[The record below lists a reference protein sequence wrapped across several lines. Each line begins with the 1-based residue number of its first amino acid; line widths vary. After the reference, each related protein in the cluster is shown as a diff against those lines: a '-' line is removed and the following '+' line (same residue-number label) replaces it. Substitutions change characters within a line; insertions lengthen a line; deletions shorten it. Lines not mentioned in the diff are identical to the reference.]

1 MVQPQHSYL
10 VGMRDQVALHIMA
23 SEFATALA
31 QFRTKVDEVERYL
44 DIDTK
49 KARLAELQELAAD
62 PSLWDDPQRGQQ
74 VGKELA
80 AVEDDVKVY
89 ANFVTKLDDLETL
102 LELGEEEGDEE
113 SIAEVQAGLDE
124 LRADFAELEVRVLL
138 GGEFDSRDAVLTV
151 QAGAGGTESQDWAQM
166 IARMI
171 TRWAEQ
177 RGFSVEEYETQYGEE
192 AGIRRVTYGIKGPRA
207 YGWLRSEH
215 GVHRLVRISPFDSNA
230 RRHTSFASM
239 DVVPEMDEAADEVT
253 IADDDLRID
262 VYRSS
267 GPGGQGVN
275 TTDSA
280 VRITHLPTGIVVSCQ
295 NERSQLQNRET
306 AMRLLKSKLLLLEA
320 QKRQAELDAVRGEQA
335 DVAFG
340 SQIRSYVLHPYQMVK
355 DLRTG
360 HETSATGAVLD
371 GDLDPFMMAWLQ
383 WHAAGGKPVGGDVD

>member
-1 MVQPQHSYL
+1 
-10 VGMRDQVALHIMA
+10 MRFA
-23 SEFATALA
+23 SNRPL
-31 QFRTKVDEVERYL
+31 
-44 DIDTK
+44 
-49 KARLAELQELAAD
+49 
-62 PSLWDDPQRGQQ
+62 
-74 VGKELA
+74 
-80 AVEDDVKVY
+80 
-89 ANFVTKLDDLETL
+89 
-102 LELGEEEGDEE
+102 
-113 SIAEVQAGLDE
+113 
-124 LRADFAELEVRVLL
+124 
-138 GGEFDSRDAVLTV
+138 

-171 TRWAEQ
+171 TRWADQ
-177 RGFSVEEYETQYGEE
+177 RGFSIEEYETQYGDE
-192 AGIRRVTYGIKGPRA
+192 AGIRRVTYGIKGVRA

-230 RRHTSFASM
+230 RRHTSFASI
-239 DVVPEMDEAADEVT
+239 DVVPEMDEAADEIT
-253 IADDDLRID
+253 IPDDDLRID

-280 VRITHLPTGIVVSCQ
+280 VRITHLPTGLVVSCQ

-360 HETSATGAVLD
+360 YETSATGAVLD
-371 GDLDPFMMAWLQ
+371 GDLDAFMMAWLQ
-383 WHAAGGKPVGGDVD
+383 WHAADGKPVGGDVE

>member
-1 MVQPQHSYL
+1 
-10 VGMRDQVALHIMA
+10 MA
-23 SEFATALA
+23 SEFASALDT
-31 QFRTKVDEVERYL
+31 FRSKVDEVERYL

-49 KARLAELQELAAD
+49 RARLAELQELAAD
-62 PSLWDDPQRGQQ
+62 PSLWDDPQRGQS

-89 ANFVTKLDDLETL
+89 EQFVTKLDDLETL
-102 LELGEEEGDEE
+102 LELGEEEDDEE
-113 SIAEVQAGLDE
+113 SIAEVKAGLDE
-124 LRADFAELEVRVLL
+124 LQADFAELEVRVLL
-138 GGEFDSRDAVLTV
+138 GGEFDSRDAVLTI

-171 TRWAEQ
+171 TRWAEHH
-177 RGFSVEEYETQYGEE
+177 GFNVEEYETQYGDE

-239 DVVPEMDEAADEVT
+239 DVVPEMDEAADDVV
-253 IADDDLRID
+253 IGDDDLRID

-280 VRITHLPTGIVVSCQ
+280 VRITHLPTGLVVSCQ

-360 HETSATGAVLD
+360 YETSATTAVLD
-371 GDLDPFMMAWLQ
+371 GDLDGFMMAWLQ
-383 WHAAGGKPVGGDVD
+383 WHAAGGNPVGADVD

>member
-1 MVQPQHSYL
+1 
-10 VGMRDQVALHIMA
+10 MA
-23 SEFATALA
+23 SEFATALT
-31 QFRTKVDEVERYL
+31 QFRSKVGEVERYL

-49 KARLAELQELAAD
+49 QARLAELQALAAD
-62 PSLWDDPQRGQQ
+62 PNLWDDPQRGQQ

-89 ANFVTKLDDLETL
+89 ANFVSKLDDLETL
-102 LELGEEEGDEE
+102 LELGEEENDAE
-113 SIAEVQAGLDE
+113 SLAEVQAGLDE
-124 LRADFAELEVRVLL
+124 LRRDFAELEVRVLL

-171 TRWAEQ
+171 TRWADQ
-177 RGFSVEEYETQYGEE
+177 RGFSIEEYETQYGDE
-192 AGIRRVTYGIKGPRA
+192 AGIRRVTYGIKGVRA

-230 RRHTSFASM
+230 RRHTSFASI
-239 DVVPEMDEAADEVT
+239 DVVPEMDEAADEIT
-253 IADDDLRID
+253 IPDDDLRID

-280 VRITHLPTGIVVSCQ
+280 VRITHLPTGLVVSCQ

-360 HETSATGAVLD
+360 YETSATGAVLD
-371 GDLDPFMMAWLQ
+371 GDLDAFMMAWLQ
-383 WHAAGGKPVGGDVD
+383 WHAADGKPVGGDVE

>member
-1 MVQPQHSYL
+1 
-10 VGMRDQVALHIMA
+10 MA

-49 KARLAELQELAAD
+49 KARLAELQEIAAD

-89 ANFVTKLDDLETL
+89 ANFITKLDDLETL

-113 SIAEVQAGLDE
+113 SIAEVQSGLDE

-138 GGEFDSRDAVLTV
+138 GGEFDGRDAVLTV

-171 TRWAEQ
+171 TRWAEK
-177 RGFSVEEYETQYGEE
+177 RGFSVEEYETQYGDE

-239 DVVPEMDEAADEVT
+239 DVVPEMDEAADEIA

-371 GDLDPFMMAWLQ
+371 GDLDAFMMAWLQ

>member
-1 MVQPQHSYL
+1 M
-10 VGMRDQVALHIMA
+10 AMA
-23 SEFATALA
+23 SEFASALA
-31 QFRTKVDEVERYL
+31 TFRTKVSEVEQYL

-49 KARLAELQELAAD
+49 EARLKELQTLAAD
-62 PSLWDDPQRGQQ
+62 PALWNDPVQGQK

-89 ANFVTKLDDLETL
+89 AKFVAKLDDLDTL
-102 LELGEEEGDEE
+102 LELGEEEGDTDVL
-113 SIAEVQAGLDE
+113 AEVQAGIDE
-124 LRADFAELEVRVLL
+124 LAKDFAELEVRVLL
-138 GGEFDSRDAVLTV
+138 GGEFDHRDAVLTIK
-151 QAGAGGTESQDWAQM
+151 AGAGGTESQDWAQM
-166 IARMI
+166 LARMM
-171 TRWAEQ
+171 TRWAET
-177 RGFSVEEYETQYGEE
+177 RGFGIETYEIQYGEE
-192 AGIRRVTYGIKGPRA
+192 AGIRRATYGIKGPRA

-239 DVVPEMDEAADEVT
+239 DVVPEMDEADGDLVIPDDE
-253 IADDDLRID
+253 LRID
-262 VYRSS
+262 VFRAS

-280 VRITHLPTGIVVSCQ
+280 VRITHLPTNLVVSCQ

-320 QKRQAELDAVRGEQA
+320 QKRQEELDAVRGEQA

-360 HETSATGAVLD
+360 HETSATQAVLD
-371 GDLDPFMMAWLQ
+371 GDLDGFMEAWLQ
-383 WHAAGGKPVGGDVD
+383 WNAQQHAPQGEH